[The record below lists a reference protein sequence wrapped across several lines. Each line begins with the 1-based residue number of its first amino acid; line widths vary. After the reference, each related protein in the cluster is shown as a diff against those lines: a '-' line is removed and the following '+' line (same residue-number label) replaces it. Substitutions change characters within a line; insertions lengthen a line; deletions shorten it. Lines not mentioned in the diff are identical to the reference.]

1 MNLVLSA
8 NQVGKSYPGEGQPV
22 QVLRNV
28 SFSMEEGE
36 AVAIVGPS
44 GSGKTTLLSL
54 CAGLEKPTEGGIT
67 LLGNEMNAMSED
79 ERASL
84 RNKQVGFVFQSFHLM
99 PSLTACENV
108 MLPLEL
114 SGRGNPEKDARSLL
128 EQVGLEKRL
137 QHYPSQLSG
146 GEQQRVAI
154 ARAFINQPRILFAD
168 EPTGNLDRD
177 TGRRIIQLLFNL
189 NKERSTTL
197 LLITHDEKLAMRT
210 GRVFKMDGGFMSEQ
224 SLSGSS
230 PI

>member
-137 QHYPSQLSG
+137 HHYPSQLSG